1 MIQYVL
7 PYISNPNRMTDNR
20 EIAFRHAMPADLA
33 DIMGVLRQA
42 REYQLSCGNCQ
53 WREGYPSESI
63 IATDIAGGQAV
74 VLAAA
79 GRVAGYA
86 VLVAADSG
94 YRDIPLFGADDG
106 SQWCVIH
113 RLALGDRA
121 RGRGLGRWFLAA
133 LTDHAFRQGMA
144 EVRIDTGEDNRPMRH
159 LAESLGYEYLGEA
172 EFTWGGRVVYRKR
185 SGEQLSLLHEKNKA
199 MRADKSRT

>member
-33 DIMGVLRQA
+33 DIKGVLRQA
-42 REYQLSCGNCQ
+42 REYQLSCGNSQ
-53 WREGYPSESI
+53 WRDGYPSEAI
-63 IATDIAGGQAV
+63 ITTDIAGGQAV
-74 VLAAA
+74 VLTVADC
-79 GRVAGYA
+79 VAGYA
-86 VLVAADSG
+86 VLVAGDIG
-94 YRDIPLFGADDG
+94 YRDIPLFGADNG
-106 SQWCVIH
+106 CQWCVIH
-113 RLALGDRA
+113 RLALGDSA
-121 RGRGLGRWFLAA
+121 RGHGLGRLFLAA
-133 LTDHAFRQGMA
+133 LTDHAFCQGMA
-144 EVRIDTGEDNRPMRH
+144 EVRIDTGADNRPMRH